1 MQKTFANNC
10 LKTLDNYRKENNIVM
25 KKTTKKKTHK
35 NEDYPSCP

>member
-10 LKTLDNYRKENNIVM
+10 LKTLDNFRKENNIAM
-25 KKTTKKKTHK
+25 KKTTKKTHK